1 MSLMHVSFVIIAAA
15 GLLYFLF
22 CLRQFDLFSVAF
34 FSACMYF
41 LPGFVGYTVA
51 PMAGAMHAPVDLED
65 QTYLVMITVLIAI
78 WVGALLF
85 DHAPGRNVL
94 ALRLQ
99 GSESAPVWAVA
110 LAVIGSILLVAT
122 AGEALLL
129 DDKITIM
136 ESLNRWH
143 ILGATAAPLGMVLSF
158 SCRRWLLCAL
168 SLMLLLCDM
177 YIGFRISFA
186 IAIIAIVTLYLVR
199 DGTQRLAVQNWK
211 VGLMGMALV
220 SLLLVY
226 KQIFVAIKL
235 GMWDVIVERIQDAD
249 LYTTAIMMSEPF
261 NTQAIL
267 NEVVAQ
273 DFRVGMGHLRDISS
287 QFVLFSPELG
297 NAPLSFND
305 LFQPTLFPSDLDYG
319 MANNIWAEML
329 SSGGWPLL
337 VLFISIFVSMLTLGS
352 YLIRS
357 RDPILAAGAAL
368 TFSYWAFYIHRNDL
382 LYQINLE
389 KRTILVWGA
398 CIVLSQIFSAAH
410 IRYGAMHP
418 GSHATANAGAREPG

>member
-1 MSLMHVSFVIIAAA
+1 MHLSFVFIAAV
-15 GLLYFLF
+15 GLLYFLL

-34 FSACMYF
+34 LSGWVYF
-41 LPGFVGYTVA
+41 LPGFFGYTVA
-51 PMAGAMHAPVDLED
+51 PMTGAMHAPVDLEN
-65 QTYLVMITVLIAI
+65 QTYVVMMAVLIAI
-78 WVGALLF
+78 WFGALLS
-85 DHAPGRNVL
+85 DYAPRRDVL

-99 GSESAPVWAVA
+99 GSESAPMWAVT
-110 LAVIGSILLVAT
+110 LAVIGYLLLVAT

-129 DDKITIM
+129 DDKITMM

-143 ILGATAAPLGMVLSF
+143 ILGATAAPLGAVLSF
-158 SCRRWLLCAL
+158 ACRRWFLCAL
-168 SLMLLLCDM
+168 SMMLLLFDM
-177 YIGFRISFA
+177 YIGFRVSFA
-186 IAIIAIVTLYLVR
+186 IAMIAIVTLYLVR
-199 DGTQRLAVQNWK
+199 DGTQRLAIKNWK
-211 VGLMGMALV
+211 IGCMGMAFV

-226 KQIFVAIKL
+226 KQIFVAMKL
-235 GMWDVIVERIQDAD
+235 GMWDVIAERIQDTD

-297 NAPLSFND
+297 GAPLSFND

-337 VLFISIFVSMLTLGS
+337 GLFIGIFVSMLLLGS

-389 KRTILVWGA
+389 KRTILVWTA
-398 CIVLSQIFSAAH
+398 CVVLSQIFRAAH
-410 IRYGAMHP
+410 FRDRAKHP
-418 GSHATANAGAREPG
+418 GSHGVASVGASESG